1 MFDILISAVDRRADP
16 EVLLGGPALDVI
28 EDWSPDGRHILFSR
42 RFPKPQDQDLWYV
55 ELGGES
61 GVSEPMPFVEMPNKQ
76 DLARFSP
83 DGSYVA
89 YLSRESGR
97 SEVYVERFPDGG
109 DRVQVS
115 SEGASQ
121 LRWGPNGE
129 IFYVRLVTEG
139 GAASLPVGV
148 GTLVGVP
155 LTTTPSLAVGT
166 PQSLF
171 ESPGLALPTYSAMYD
186 VSADGQTFFI
196 AEPVGEPS
204 QPVIRVVQN
213 WFEEFRD
220 RESGRSSD

>member
-1 MFDILISAVDRRADP
+1 MDGILISVVDRRGEP
-16 EVLLGGPALDVI
+16 EVLLGVSALDRL

-42 RFPKPQDQDLWYV
+42 RFPAPQDQDLWYV

-61 GVSEPMPFVEMPNKQ
+61 GVSEPTPFVEMLDMQ
-76 DLARFSP
+76 HLAKFSP

-97 SEVYVERFPDGG
+97 SEVYVERFPEGG

-121 LRWGPNGE
+121 LRWGRNGE

-139 GAASLPVGV
+139 GAAALPVGV

-155 LTTTPSLAVGT
+155 VTTTPSLAVGT

-171 ESPGLALPTYSAMYD
+171 ESPGFALPSSSAMYD

-204 QPVIRVVQN
+204 QPVIRVVLN
-213 WFEEFRD
+213 WFEEFAGHD
-220 RESGRSSD
+220 EGPEE